1 MPRISSPPQPKIET
15 ASLDELNLD
24 AKNPR
29 LGRHRVEQELSQDEV
44 LQLMKEEWSL
54 EEVAVSLLE
63 SGYWPQEA
71 VIAVREDVG
80 RKKNALVVIEGN
92 RRLAALKL
100 IFRTRDGDE
109 TSQKWKELIEGYPVA
124 AFARLERI
132 PYISQP
138 SRQSVRAYLGFRH
151 VTGIKEWNPAEKAQF
166 IAELIEKEKLT
177 YDQVRKRI
185 GSKTP
190 AVRQNYISYRLLLQM
205 EDRSEEIDVRKVEQR
220 FSVLYLSLRTEGV
233 RRYLQIN
240 ISADP
245 QTARKPVPDERL
257 EQLANFAR
265 WLFGDED
272 HEPVVADSR
281 QVDAFGR
288 ILESASAVEYLERAE
303 SPSFAVARRM
313 AGVAESEVAEHVER
327 AADEVEE
334 ALKAAHQHKNS
345 RRLKQ
350 GVKRLGQDVRQ
361 LLEIFPG
368 IRKEIEEESHA

>member
-272 HEPVVADSR
+272 HEPVVAD
-281 QVDAFGR
+281 
-288 ILESASAVEYLERAE
+288 
-303 SPSFAVARRM
+303 
-313 AGVAESEVAEHVER
+313 
-327 AADEVEE
+327 
-334 ALKAAHQHKNS
+334 
-345 RRLKQ
+345 
-350 GVKRLGQDVRQ
+350 
-361 LLEIFPG
+361 
-368 IRKEIEEESHA
+368 

>member
-1 MPRISSPPQPKIET
+1 
-15 ASLDELNLD
+15 
-24 AKNPR
+24 
-29 LGRHRVEQELSQDEV
+29 
-44 LQLMKEEWSL
+44 
-54 EEVAVSLLE
+54 
-63 SGYWPQEA
+63 
-71 VIAVREDVG
+71 
-80 RKKNALVVIEGN
+80 
-92 RRLAALKL
+92 
-100 IFRTRDGDE
+100 
-109 TSQKWKELIEGYPVA
+109 
-124 AFARLERI
+124 
-132 PYISQP
+132 
-138 SRQSVRAYLGFRH
+138 
-151 VTGIKEWNPAEKAQF
+151 
-166 IAELIEKEKLT
+166 
-177 YDQVRKRI
+177 
-185 GSKTP
+185 
-190 AVRQNYISYRLLLQM
+190 M